1 MKFARVVFIGA
12 GIWGVTVL
20 TPLYWLFDIT
30 GRRYHAPADYP
41 HFFFGFVSV
50 AMAWQIAFLII
61 GSNPVRFRA
70 LMIPAILE
78 KLGFVSTLAVLYARS
93 RISAADAQAAIPD
106 LMLCVLFV
114 VALAK
119 TLRDVPER
127 RTE

>member
-12 GIWGVTVL
+12 GVWGLTVL

-30 GRRYHAPADYP
+30 GRRYQAPIDYP

-78 KLGFVSTLAVLYARS
+78 KLGFVSTLAVLHAQS
-93 RISAADAQAAIPD
+93 RISAVDAEAAVPD

>member
-12 GIWGVTVL
+12 GVWGVTVL
-20 TPLYWLFDIT
+20 TPLYWLIDIT
-30 GRRYHAPADYP
+30 GRRYRPPIDYP

-50 AMAWQIAFLII
+50 AMAWQLAFLII

-78 KLGFVSTLAVLYARS
+78 KLGFVSTLAVLYAQS
-93 RISAADAQAAIPD
+93 RISAVDAQAAVPD

-127 RTE
+127 TTE

>member
-1 MKFARVVFIGA
+1 MEFARVVFIGA
-12 GIWGVTVL
+12 GIWGVAVL

-30 GRRYHAPADYP
+30 GRRYQAPADYP

-78 KLGFVSTLAVLYARS
+78 KLGFVATLAVLYAQS
-93 RISAADAQAAIPD
+93 RIPAVDAQAAIPD